1 MKEEAVRNSN
11 ELERNYVFSL
21 VRKTRKESEDTI
33 RYMREKYGAHY
44 LNEKDG
50 AKLWRAHMWKI

>member
-50 AKLWRAHMWKI
+50 AKLWKAHM